1 MPSASLV
8 AWTPLPLRVLRR
20 AASQCY
26 QKEATDATIRHII
39 EAGHLSV
46 LEHVSVTF
54 EITCS
59 LTVLLQLTRHRHL
72 SFTVQSSRGTLL
84 DDLHETGILQ
94 VDAQNRGALHR
105 YHQLASEGYRKDDL
119 AYILPKGITYHLVA
133 TGNFRAW
140 YEYLP
145 KRLCQRATT
154 EHRELAEL
162 LQHHLVDLCPEVFGR
177 ISAPCSHCHERSCA
191 FHD

>member
-1 MPSASLV
+1 MPNVHLISH
-8 AWTPLPLRVLRR
+8 TPDPMTLLKT

-46 LEHVSVTF
+46 LEHTYASFSV
-54 EITCS
+54 ECS

-84 DDLHETGILQ
+84 SDLHETGILMA
-94 VDAQNRGALHR
+94 DRQNKETLRL
-105 YHQLASEGYRKDDL
+105 YHTLADEGYRKEEL
-119 AYILPKGITYHLVA
+119 AYMLPKGIKYRLVV

-145 KRLCQRATT
+145 KRLCKRATR
-154 EHRELAEL
+154 EHRELAESIHSRL
-162 LQHHLVDLCPEVFGR
+162 CVLCPEVFVRVGK
-177 ISAPCSHCHERSCA
+177 PCATCKERSCTY
-191 FHD
+191 

>member
-1 MPSASLV
+1 MPNVHLISH
-8 AWTPLPLRVLRR
+8 TPDPMTLLKT

-26 QKEATDATIRHII
+26 QKKVTDATIKHII

-46 LEHVSVTF
+46 LEHAYASFSV
-54 EITCS
+54 ECS

-84 DDLHETGILQ
+84 SDLTETGILMA
-94 VDAQNRGALHR
+94 DRQNKETLRL
-105 YHQLASEGYRKDDL
+105 YHTLADEGYRKDEL
-119 AYILPKGITYHLVA
+119 AYMLPKGVKYLLVV

-145 KRLCQRATT
+145 KRLCKRATR
-154 EHRELAEL
+154 EHRELAESIHSRL
-162 LQHHLVDLCPEVFGR
+162 CVLCPEVFERVGK
-177 ISAPCSHCHERSCA
+177 PCATCKERRCA
-191 FHD
+191 F